1 MKQKQP
7 LKYVIAGI
15 LALSLFSIVY
25 VNLGS
30 RSPYHAS
37 TLETQQSLETASVNE
52 EKQER
57 DIPVPDVTVLGRMLD
72 LAQRLVSHRP

>member
-15 LALSLFSIVY
+15 LALSLFSAIF
-25 VNLGS
+25 VNVGS
-30 RSPYHAS
+30 RSAFQPNTHS
-37 TLETQQSLETASVNE
+37 TQPSLETASVE
-52 EKQER
+52 EDKPGR
-57 DIPVPDVTVLGRMLD
+57 NIPLPDVTVLGRIVD